1 MVEITKLNQTPE
13 CGIRRVPLADLLKQ
27 HRTRYL
33 VHTSVG
39 DVIMRH
45 ITYMDTEQTVLEIA
59 DAIPEYL
66 KLVREGEMLRDIS
79 KFDKGL
85 DAMQMAR
92 LIEIGQVLEP
102 FAKRFALR
110 CFVDPILNTVEELD
124 ALLSVLNSDERDAIL
139 ALMSKLSSSS
149 DGKADLN
156 VVMALKEM
164 GITLP
169 HDLTIESITSE
180 QAAAFVS
187 NATEMAH
194 KGGKK

>member
-1 MVEITKLNQTPE
+1 
-13 CGIRRVPLADLLKQ
+13 
-27 HRTRYL
+27 
-33 VHTSVG
+33 
-39 DVIMRH
+39 MRH